1 MSKIKVN
8 EIDKRNGSTLTIGG
22 SGTTVQLGTGAT
34 QSGFGRSGSVNW
46 QTTIKTGDFT
56 AVNGEGYFINTTSG
70 QITMTLPSS
79 PSVGDIVAFK
89 DYANTFD
96 TNALIVNRNGQ
107 PIAGENDN
115 ATISV
120 EGQAVTMVY
129 GDATKGW
136 QAVAAATESDLPK
149 AEFVVACGGNTVAN
163 SPCGN
168 FKIHTFTG
176 PGTFNVTAVG
186 NSAGSNSV
194 DYMVVAGGGGGGGT
208 NWPPGPYGSGGGGGA
223 GGWRASSGTA
233 SGSYN
238 AAPSPLAPSLTGPV
252 PALPVSVQGYPITV
266 GGGGPAGPPTGRGG
280 SGTNSVFSITTSAG
294 GGGGGSRPPGCGPAL
309 AGGSGGGGG
318 SACQPVNNCGGAGNT
333 PTVSPPQG
341 NNGGNGPQGSYP
353 ATGANGGGGGG
364 AGAVGGNGSKPV
376 AGSGGAGVTS
386 CITASPVAYAGG
398 GGGGQ
403 YCSTSGSGAGGTGGG
418 GPGGPGAG
426 STSVGNGQAGTCNTG
441 GGGGGGSTNGP
452 DSTARAG
459 GQGGSGIVVIRYKF
473 Q

>member
-22 SGTTVQLGTGAT
+22 CGTTVQLGTGAT

-56 AVNGEGYFINTTSG
+56 AANGEGYFIDTSSG
-70 QITMTLPSS
+70 TITMTLPSS
-79 PSVGDIVAFK
+79 PSVGDIVAIK
-89 DYANTFD
+89 DYANSFQ
-96 TNALIVNRNGQ
+96 TNNLTINRNGQ
-107 PIAGENDN
+107 PIGGDTENSI
-115 ATISV
+115 ISI
-120 EGQAVTMVY
+120 EGQAITMVY

-136 QAVAAATESDLPK
+136 QAVAAATETDLPK
-149 AEFVVACGGNTVAN
+149 PEFVAACGGTVVT
-163 SPCGN
+163 SGN

-176 PGTFNVTAVG
+176 PGTFNVTNAG
-186 NSAGSNSV
+186 NASGSNSV

-208 NWPPGPYGSGGGGGA
+208 NYPPGPYGSGGGGGA

-238 AAPSPLAPSLTGPV
+238 AAPGPLAPSLTGPV
-252 PALPVSVQGYPITV
+252 SALPVTVQGYPITV
-266 GGGGPAGPPTGRGG
+266 GAGGSAGPGTGRGG
-280 SGTNSVFSITTSAG
+280 SGTGSVFSITTSAG
-294 GGGGGSRPPGCGPAL
+294 GGGAGSRPPTEGPAL
-309 AGGSGGGGG
+309 SGGSGGGGG

-333 PTVSPPQG
+333 PSTTPPQG

-364 AGAVGGNGSKPV
+364 ATAAGANSAKP
-376 AGSGGAGVTS
+376 GGGAGGAGSTS
-386 CITASPVAYAGG
+386 CITGSPVAYAGG

-403 YCSTSGSGAGGTGGG
+403 YCSSCGSGAGGAGGG
-418 GPGGPGAG
+418 GPGGPGAC
-426 STSVGNGQAGTCNTG
+426 STNHGNGQAGTTNTG

-452 DSTARAG
+452 SSTPRTG
-459 GQGGSGIVVIRYKF
+459 GAGGSGIVVIRYKY